1 MTEASRSM
9 LRFYRIALLLYPARF
24 RADYQEQMRQ
34 TLRDAYRE
42 RSGGAT
48 RFWLETCCDLLRSAA
63 IERIFM
69 VQEQILRKPILFHAI
84 SLAVILTLLGGTA
97 SVTMQQMLRRG
108 ADQPQAEMA
117 EFYASEIRSGT
128 NPEDIIPPGY
138 VDLER
143 SLEPFVI
150 FYDSN
155 GTPQKSTGYLDQSVP
170 VVPPEVLEYIR
181 SHGSDTVTWQPR
193 PGVRIAAVA
202 KYVSGSHPGYLL
214 AGRSLR
220 LTEEYESLL
229 RRMTFL
235 GWFAVMLLLMLGAV
249 VLNRA
254 ERVKQQATA

>member
-1 MTEASRSM
+1 M
-9 LRFYRIALLLYPARF
+9 LRLYRIALLLYPARF

-34 TLRDAYRE
+34 TLLDAFRD
-42 RSGGAT
+42 RSGGVT
-48 RFWLETCCDLLRSAA
+48 KFWLETFFDLLRSAA
-63 IERIFM
+63 IERILM
-69 VQEQILRKPILFHAI
+69 VQEQILRKPIFFHAV
-84 SLAVILTLLGGTA
+84 SLGVILTVLGGAA
-97 SVTMQQMLRRG
+97 SVTMQQLLRRG

-117 EFYASEIRSGT
+117 EFYASEIHSGT
-128 NPEDIIPPGY
+128 DPDDIIPPGY

-150 FYDSN
+150 FYDVN

-170 VVPPEVLEYIR
+170 SVPPEVLEYIR

-202 KYVSGSHPGYLL
+202 KYVSGSHPGYLV

-235 GWFAVMLLLMLGAV
+235 GWFAIMLLLLLGALL
-249 VLNRA
+249 LNRA
-254 ERVKQQATA
+254 ERVKQAAA